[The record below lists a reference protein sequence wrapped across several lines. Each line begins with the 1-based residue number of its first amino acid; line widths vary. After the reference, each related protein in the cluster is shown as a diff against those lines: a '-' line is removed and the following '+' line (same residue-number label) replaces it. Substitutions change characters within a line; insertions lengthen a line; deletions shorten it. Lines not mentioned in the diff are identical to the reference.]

1 MPGLDSGEIPRAVQ
15 GIGERVVDRLDV
27 GVGEDVGVGAERS
40 LHSVPVGDV
49 LGATAVPGR
58 YGDTTMARDAGGSDD
73 GEVRDPAAPS
83 TPIRIGAAVVLPIM
97 RIVLAGQPGA
107 WISRSS

>member
-1 MPGLDSGEIPRAVQ
+1 MLAGLDSGEIPRAVQ

-40 LHSVPVGDV
+40 LHSVPVGEV

-73 GEVRDPAAPS
+73 GEVRDPGGTKHADTDRGSGRLTDHEDCPCG
-83 TPIRIGAAVVLPIM
+83 T
-97 RIVLAGQPGA
+97 AG
-107 WISRSS
+107 SVDK